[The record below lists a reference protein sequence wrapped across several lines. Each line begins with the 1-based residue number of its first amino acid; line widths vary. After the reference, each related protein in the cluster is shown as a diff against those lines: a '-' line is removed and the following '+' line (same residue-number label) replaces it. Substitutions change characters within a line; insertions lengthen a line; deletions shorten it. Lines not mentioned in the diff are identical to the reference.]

1 MAQIP
6 DETTTTVLSLQ
17 RRLLA
22 IINQSTAIG
31 FIVLEQYGE
40 TETTITVLDQLQN
53 ARERAETYYSRF
65 YTLLLRIAES
75 QPLATTAM
83 VDLLA
88 RSIEEAQATTAAS
101 EATIQEAKRD
111 WNIL

>member
-22 IINQSTAIG
+22 IINQSTATG
-31 FIVLEQYGE
+31 FIILEQYGE
-40 TETTITVLDQLQN
+40 TETTITVLEQIQN

-75 QPLATTAM
+75 QPLATAAM